1 MNSREIKDKQFKK
14 SAMFGYKTVDVD
26 EYIAEISEEFEVLE
40 KKNAELLEKLEILAK
55 KVRQYRANEEQ
66 LKIAILDA
74 QKHASDIVSNATE
87 KSDKM
92 LADAKDQSEKMIDE
106 AKLKSISMISD
117 ARVEYDKIVESTQNE
132 QRGSK
137 LALAN
142 LQREVSEFKSNLVE
156 LYKEHLSK
164 VMAMPETIDTALTE
178 GSSSPNENQLTLDS
192 ENNADE

>member
-1 MNSREIKDKQFKK
+1 MNSREIKEKQFKK
-14 SAMFGYKTVDVD
+14 SAMFGYKTADVD

-92 LADAKDQSEKMIDE
+92 LAINTTA
-106 AKLKSISMISD
+106 ISAVIRS
-117 ARVEYDKIVESTQNE
+117 
-132 QRGSK
+132 
-137 LALAN
+137 
-142 LQREVSEFKSNLVE
+142 VSVIF
-156 LYKEHLSK
+156 
-164 VMAMPETIDTALTE
+164 D
-178 GSSSPNENQLTLDS
+178 
-192 ENNADE
+192 NAE